1 MQYRDAVRTVFAL
14 LFVLIITVSARAQ
27 SSAPDSSQALNTLMQ
42 HRMEMSN
49 RSVEETQRRRFEDKK
64 SDTSYPSDANRAGA
78 RPGVVRAVSPEEQK
92 ALARNERGLEYFSKN
107 KYEQALHEYEEALK
121 IYPSLAAA
129 HNNMGSAYFALARY
143 EEAARSFKEAVRLEP
158 VYAQAH
164 FNLALAFIK
173 LGRERD
179 ASEALDAASRAYIA
193 RGDEDLEAGRLK
205 EAEESFR
212 ALLQIDPEY
221 ALAFERIGLVYN
233 AARRFEEAAASFKRA
248 LQKNADEPSALEGL
262 AESYLGLRDYNA
274 AADAATHAARLRPD
288 SANAHLL
295 AGLAHASLGQRDAA
309 LADLSKL
316 QQLKADAPAK
326 TLSDFIEKKA
336 PARK

>member
-1 MQYRDAVRTVFAL
+1 MQYRDAARTVFAS
-14 LFVLIITVSARAQ
+14 LFVLIITVSPRAQ

-143 EEAARSFKEAVRLEP
+143 
-158 VYAQAH
+158 
-164 FNLALAFIK
+164 
-173 LGRERD
+173 
-179 ASEALDAASRAYIA
+179 
-193 RGDEDLEAGRLK
+193 
-205 EAEESFR
+205 
-212 ALLQIDPEY
+212 
-221 ALAFERIGLVYN
+221 
-233 AARRFEEAAASFKRA
+233 
-248 LQKNADEPSALEGL
+248 
-262 AESYLGLRDYNA
+262 
-274 AADAATHAARLRPD
+274 
-288 SANAHLL
+288 
-295 AGLAHASLGQRDAA
+295 
-309 LADLSKL
+309 
-316 QQLKADAPAK
+316 
-326 TLSDFIEKKA
+326 
-336 PARK
+336 